1 MAATTAKDKGNIVW
15 LHPTDVTLHLDGVIV
30 GDEKS
35 STLTFPCI
43 SVVAGVP
50 VGYFVGKSIV
60 GDRKISSRAPNRIR
74 HQVGGNAREFT

>member
-1 MAATTAKDKGNIVW
+1 MVGGK
-15 LHPTDVTLHLDGVIV
+15 LIV

-35 STLTFPCI
+35 STLMFPCI